1 MTRHSVSGDGILEIS
16 RTFTPKKDSDTVT
29 VRIDRNSSSLPFI
42 YSVMIK

>member
-1 MTRHSVSGDGILEIS
+1 VS
-16 RTFTPKKDSDTVT
+16 RTFTPDKDVDTVT